1 VFIDGV
7 YVPPP
12 YKIVQAEDKVTINE
26 QPILYPTPRQEPRRG
41 PFENVHSTALDLA
54 SQLDAGAA
62 IVAWNETPCVTLFGM
77 RSTQLLRLLT
87 SERNAKDT
95 QELLTAL
102 PSDIDRRIWEAWL
115 RDYEATDNFLARA
128 ELALEEIEQ
137 LEAAGAQAVN
147 SVTRLRTLAYPLT
160 MFGMVLAVFSLG
172 HLLQCPPRGPDE
184 LKPSRRRAALCRAT
198 IVSLALIAAFSGLD
212 LVWTLLASGAGQMT
226 ELNPIGS
233 HLLRNPLHLSLFKIT
248 ATVVSCGLLMYL
260 RQHQRAQLATWWMCL
275 VCTVLTFRWLVL
287 NSMFIT

>member
-1 VFIDGV
+1 
-7 YVPPP
+7 
-12 YKIVQAEDKVTINE
+12 
-26 QPILYPTPRQEPRRG
+26 
-41 PFENVHSTALDLA
+41 
-54 SQLDAGAA
+54 
-62 IVAWNETPCVTLFGM
+62 
-77 RSTQLLRLLT
+77 
-87 SERNAKDT
+87 
-95 QELLTAL
+95 
-102 PSDIDRRIWEAWL
+102 
-115 RDYEATDNFLARA
+115 
-128 ELALEEIEQ
+128 
-137 LEAAGAQAVN
+137 
-147 SVTRLRTLAYPLT
+147 
-160 MFGMVLAVFSLG
+160 
-172 HLLQCPPRGPDE
+172 LQCPPRGPDE